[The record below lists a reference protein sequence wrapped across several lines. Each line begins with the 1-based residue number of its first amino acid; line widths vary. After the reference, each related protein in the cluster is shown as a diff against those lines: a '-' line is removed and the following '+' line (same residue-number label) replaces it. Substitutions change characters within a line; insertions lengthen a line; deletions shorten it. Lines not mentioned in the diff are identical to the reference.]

1 MSNHEK
7 FEVSIIIEKYDY
19 KNDNTK
25 NIFLIFLKDIWILSY
40 EVYFIICIDPLKI
53 VRKQQEIA

>member
-1 MSNHEK
+1 MQYIVSNHEK

-25 NIFLIFLKDIWILSY
+25 NIFLIFLKDI
-40 EVYFIICIDPLKI
+40 
-53 VRKQQEIA
+53 